1 MAHLQRKGNI
11 EKTNLPIS
19 MKHLYN
25 NDKQN
30 YTDTEL
36 VDMGWSQMSSLL
48 DKHMPTESKRKV
60 IPWYTWSAAAV
71 VVVTLSSVWYQYTLS
86 NTQRATYTQNT
97 LHHTVPSE
105 QPATSSTQNNSV
117 AVAPTATTIA
127 SYTPIG
133 VAQYTQNQFLT
144 YAPTTPNT
152 TNPITNVLTSTSL
165 TTIIPSTTSHQQQ
178 PATTSPNTPTLLAA
192 LTYIPTQQPTIE
204 QPNTNYTP
212 TRQAHHI
219 QNPKIPTSYQVKL
232 GALTNFSSDI
242 GVNASAIANFP
253 INEKWSLQTGAQY
266 AILYPNATAGGLQIY
281 DKTTET
287 NNLSADVSYERHT
300 IQQLHYASIPI
311 QVAFTPNRKFAVQA
325 GFNVMALVSESTKN
339 LYVNRLPDQTS
350 LLQKLDAGIEIAAQY
365 FPSKNVGF
373 EVGYNI
379 GTSNILKPST
389 QNSQYNRYAH
399 LGIVTRFL

>member
-1 MAHLQRKGNI
+1 
-11 EKTNLPIS
+11 

-30 YTDTEL
+30 YTDNEL

-86 NTQRATYTQNT
+86 NTQRATYAQNT

-105 QPATSSTQNNSV
+105 QPVTSSTQNNSLP
-117 AVAPTATTIA
+117 VAPATTNTA
-127 SYTPIG
+127 SYTPIS

-144 YAPTTPNT
+144 YTPTTPNT
-152 TNPITNVLTSTSL
+152 TNPTTDIPTSTSL
-165 TTIIPSTTSHQQQ
+165 TTTIPSPQQ
-178 PATTSPNTPTLLAA
+178 PTATIPNTPNNLIATL
-192 LTYIPTQQPTIE
+192 TCIPTQQPTIE

-219 QNPKIPTSYQVKL
+219 PNPKIPTSYQVKL

-266 AILYPNATAGGLQIY
+266 AILYPSATEGGLKIY

-287 NNLSADVSYERHT
+287 NNFSADVSYERHT
-300 IQQLHYASIPI
+300 IQQLHYASIPL
-311 QVAFTPNRKFAVQA
+311 QVAFTPNRKFAIQA